1 MGSQCTCGHV
11 AQQEQELS
19 PTNPGRPDGDDIL
32 TARRCLLQRPNNHP
46 QFSLRSAHHHHRH
59 QPTPPQK
66 GKTLP
71 FLRPGAAAMAS
82 PPPSPGRLAFMEEI
96 FACIPTQP
104 LPSSSA
110 ACSDG
115 GVAEDGEDR
124 ISRLADALLSD
135 IVSRLPAKDAARTA
149 ALSPLWRRVWAA
161 TPLVLDDAHLLPP
174 EDQPKDGPRRSG
186 TNWRAIAGAVSRVLA
201 AHPGP
206 FCSVRLTHVC
216 NYAALHDGGALA
228 RDWLR
233 IAADKGV
240 HDLVLVCRPWPFGA
254 DLPAEIFRV
263 ASLRRLY
270 LGLWDDFTGS
280 TKALRGGNI
289 LFPHLLELGL
299 CRTDFESKEIDR
311 LLQCS
316 PLLEKLALVA
326 FPNSPSSVR
335 VRSRSLRC
343 ALFWMSVFEEV
354 DVRVAPSLQRLILWS
369 ECPGA
374 RFSDDFRTR
383 LNIGYVQ
390 ELKVLGYL
398 NLRLHALEISNT
410 VIEAGTKP
418 SPRTTVPSVKILALK
433 VRFGV
438 RKEAKMLP
446 SFLRCFPNVATLHIM
461 SDKADEPTGK
471 LNFKFWQ
478 ETGPISCLQS
488 QIKRVVFKNFRG
500 DRSELAFLRFIWET
514 AQLLHKMVIVLAD
527 GDDPASMDQMVTKLK
542 PLASG
547 KRASKDRKLTI
558 WVRNGGCS
566 WSFRRASDLSVSDP
580 FDC

>member
-1 MGSQCTCGHV
+1 M
-11 AQQEQELS
+11 AA
-19 PTNPGRPDGDDIL
+19 PRRAPGCLDI
-32 TARRCLLQRPNNHP
+32 
-46 QFSLRSAHHHHRH
+46 
-59 QPTPPQK
+59 
-66 GKTLP
+66 
-71 FLRPGAAAMAS
+71 
-82 PPPSPGRLAFMEEI
+82 MEEI
-96 FACIPTQP
+96 FSCIPTQP
-104 LPSSSA
+104 LPSPTAAA

-115 GVAEDGEDR
+115 DGGEDGEDR

-149 ALSPLWRRVWAA
+149 ALSPRWRRVWAA
-161 TPLVLDDAHLLPP
+161 TPLVLDDAHLLPDEP
-174 EDQPKDGPRRSG
+174 DGPLGFG
-186 TNWRAIAGAVSRVLA
+186 TDWRAIADAVSRILD

-206 FCSVRLTHVC
+206 FRSVRLTHVC
-216 NYAALHDGGALA
+216 NYAAIRGGGDLA

-233 IAADKGV
+233 VLAAKGV
-240 HDLVLVCRPWPFGA
+240 DDLVLVCRPWPIGA
-254 DLPAEIFRV
+254 DLPAKVLRV

-270 LGLWDDFTGS
+270 LGLWDDFAGS
-280 TKALRGGNI
+280 TKALRRGNVV
-289 LFPHLLELGL
+289 FPRLLELGL
-299 CRTDFESKEIDR
+299 CRTDIETADIDR

-326 FPNSPSSVR
+326 CYNSPPKVR

-343 ALFWMSVFEEV
+343 VLFWMSGAEEV
-354 DVRVAPSLQRLILWS
+354 DVLVAPRLERLILWS

-374 RFSDDFRTR
+374 RFDDNFHTR

-398 NLRLHALEISNT
+398 DTRLHALEISNT
-410 VIEAGTKP
+410 VVEAGTKP
-418 SPRTTVPSVKILALK
+418 SPRTIVPSVKILALK

-446 SFLRCFPNVATLHIM
+446 SFLRCFPNVVTLHIM

-488 QIKRVVFKNFRG
+488 QIKRVVFRNFRG
-500 DRSELAFLRFIWET
+500 NRSELAFLRFIWER

-527 GDDPASMDQMVTKLK
+527 GDDPASMEQMIAKLK
-542 PLASG
+542 PLAASA

-558 WVRNGGCS
+558 LVRNGDCA